1 MKTEQFQILIFLLIF
16 FFIFSI
22 VIVVLI
28 ISQWKIYE
36 KAGKPGWAA
45 IVPVYNQMV
54 LAEIGGK
61 PDVWGLL
68 PLIPY
73 VGIIWSVWLIN
84 RMAKSFGKDVG
95 FTLGLIFLPLIFYP
109 ILAFGDSEYVGHPD
123 LENIEATNSSDAN
136 VTTVLIDLKDAK
148 NAQIMGVISLVLV
161 FCTCC
166 YGGLIAAILGYLAM
180 KKGNDAIAEYEV
192 NPGMYT
198 EKSFNQ
204 AKTGKTTGLIGVIVG
219 ILALLYIVFNL
230 VFGFAS
236 VISDMGR
243 GGAF

>member
-1 MKTEQFQILIFLLIF
+1 MKSEQFQILIFLLIF

-22 VIVVLI
+22 VLVVMI

-54 LAEIGGK
+54 LSEIGGK

-68 PLIPY
+68 ALIPY

-84 RMAKSFGKDVG
+84 RMAKSFGKDAG

-123 LENIEATNSSDAN
+123 VEDIEAINSSDTT
-136 VTTVLIDLKDAK
+136 VTTVLIDLKEAK
-148 NAQIMGVISLVLV
+148 NAQIMGIISIILV

-166 YGGLIAAILGYLAM
+166 YGGLIASILGYLAM
-180 KKGNDAIAEYEV
+180 DKGTQSIAEFEA

-198 EKSFNQ
+198 VKSFNQ
-204 AKTGKTTGLIGVIVG
+204 AKTGKTTGLIGIIVG
-219 ILALLYIVFNL
+219 ILAIFYIVISLLYRFL
-230 VFGFAS
+230 L
-236 VISDMGR
+236 ISYINSGS
-243 GGAF
+243 F

>member
-1 MKTEQFQILIFLLIF
+1 MKSEQTPVLIFLF
-16 FFIFSI
+16 FFMLILLA
-22 VIVVLI
+22 VII
-28 ISQWKIYE
+28 ISNWKIYE
-36 KAGKPGWAA
+36 KAGKPGWAS

-61 PDVWGLL
+61 QSVWGLL

-73 VGIIWSVWLIN
+73 IGIIWTIWLTN

-123 LENIEATNSSDAN
+123 VENNENTNSNEVEFTSDL
-136 VTTVLIDLKDAK
+136 VDLNGAQ
-148 NAQIMGVISLVLV
+148 NAQIMGIISIVLV

-180 KKGNDAIAEYEV
+180 NKGKQAIAEYEA

-204 AKTGKTTGLIGVIVG
+204 AKTGKTTGLIGLIVG
-219 ILALLYIVFNL
+219 VLALLYIILINIL
-230 VFGFAS
+230 S
-236 VISDMGR
+236 VLMNQ
-243 GGAF
+243 

>member
-1 MKTEQFQILIFLLIF
+1 MKSEQTPVLIFLF
-16 FFIFSI
+16 FFMLILLV
-22 VIVVLI
+22 VII
-28 ISQWKIYE
+28 ISNWKIYE
-36 KAGKPGWAA
+36 KAGKPGWAS
-45 IVPVYNQMV
+45 IVPIYNQMV

-61 PDVWGLL
+61 QSVWGLL

-73 VGIIWSVWLIN
+73 IGIIWTIWLTN

-123 LENIEATNSSDAN
+123 VENNENTNSNEVEFTSDL
-136 VTTVLIDLKDAK
+136 VDLNGAQ
-148 NAQIMGVISLVLV
+148 NAQIMGIISIVLV

-180 KKGNDAIAEYEV
+180 NKGKQAIAEYEA

-204 AKTGKTTGLIGVIVG
+204 AKTGKTTGLIGLIVG
-219 ILALLYIVFNL
+219 VLALLYIILINIL
-230 VFGFAS
+230 S
-236 VISDMGR
+236 VLMNQ
-243 GGAF
+243 

>member
-1 MKTEQFQILIFLLIF
+1 MKSEQTPVLIFLF
-16 FFIFSI
+16 FFMLILLA
-22 VIVVLI
+22 VII
-28 ISQWKIYE
+28 ISNWKIYE
-36 KAGKPGWAA
+36 KAGKPGWAS
-45 IVPVYNQMV
+45 IVPIYNQMV

-61 PDVWGLL
+61 QSVWGLL

-73 VGIIWSVWLIN
+73 IGIIWTIWLTN

-123 LENIEATNSSDAN
+123 VENNENTNSNEVEFTSDL
-136 VTTVLIDLKDAK
+136 VDLNGAQ
-148 NAQIMGVISLVLV
+148 NAQIMGIISIVLV

-180 KKGNDAIAEYEV
+180 NKGKQAIAEYEA

-204 AKTGKTTGLIGVIVG
+204 AKTGKTTGLIGLIVG
-219 ILALLYIVFNL
+219 VLALLYIIFRL
-230 VFGFAS
+230 LS
-236 VISDMGR
+236 VI
-243 GGAF
+243 FLLNQ

>member
-1 MKTEQFQILIFLLIF
+1 MKSAQFQIIIFLFIF

-22 VIVVLI
+22 VLAVLI

-36 KAGKPGWAA
+36 KAGKPGWAS

-61 PDVWGLL
+61 KDVWGLL

-73 VGIIWSVWLIN
+73 IGIIWTIWLIN

-123 LENIEATNSSDAN
+123 VESSENTKSNEGEFTP
-136 VTTVLIDLKDAK
+136 DLVDLNGAQ
-148 NAQIMGVISLVLV
+148 NAQIMGIISIILV

-166 YGGLIAAILGYLAM
+166 YGGLIAAILGFLAM
-180 KKGNDAIAEYEV
+180 LKGKQAIAEYEA

-204 AKTGKTTGLIGVIVG
+204 AKTGKTTGLIGLIVG
-219 ILALLYIVFNL
+219 ILALLYIIFSLFLNI
-230 VFGFAS
+230 AS
-236 VISDMGR
+236 VLINQ
-243 GGAF
+243 

>member
-1 MKTEQFQILIFLLIF
+1 MKSEQTQSLIF
-16 FFIFSI
+16 FFIFFFIILI
-22 VIVVLI
+22 VLAVLI

-36 KAGKPGWAA
+36 KAGKPGWAS
-45 IVPVYNQMV
+45 IVPVYNHMV

-61 PDVWGLL
+61 KDVWGLL

-73 VGIIWSVWLIN
+73 IGIIWSIWLIN

-123 LENIEATNSSDAN
+123 VENNEHTKSNEGEFTSDL
-136 VTTVLIDLKDAK
+136 VDLKEAQS
-148 NAQIMGVISLVLV
+148 AQIMGIISLVLV

-166 YGGLIAAILGYLAM
+166 YGGLFAVILGYLAM
-180 KKGNDAIAEYEV
+180 NKGKQAIAEYEA

-204 AKTGKTTGLIGVIVG
+204 AKTGKTTGLIGLIVG
-219 ILALLYIVFNL
+219 VLALLYIILINIL
-230 VFGFAS
+230 S
-236 VISDMGR
+236 VLMNQ
-243 GGAF
+243 

>member
-1 MKTEQFQILIFLLIF
+1 MNSEQTPG
-16 FFIFSI
+16 
-22 VIVVLI
+22 LI
-28 ISQWKIYE
+28 ILFYLVFMLILLAVIIISNWKIYE
-36 KAGKPGWAA
+36 KAGKPGWAS
-45 IVPVYNQMV
+45 IVPVYNHMV

-61 PDVWGLL
+61 KDVWGLL

-73 VGIIWSVWLIN
+73 IGIIWSIWLIN

-123 LENIEATNSSDAN
+123 LESSEHTKSN
-136 VTTVLIDLKDAK
+136 EVEFTSDLVDLNGAQ
-148 NAQIMGVISLVLV
+148 NAQIMGIISIVLV

-180 KKGNDAIAEYEV
+180 NKGKQAIVEYEA

-204 AKTGKTTGLIGVIVG
+204 AKTGKTTGLIGLIVG
-219 ILALLYIVFNL
+219 VLALLYIIFRL
-230 VFGFAS
+230 LS
-236 VISDMGR
+236 VI
-243 GGAF
+243 FLLNQ

>member
-1 MKTEQFQILIFLLIF
+1 MNSEQTPG
-16 FFIFSI
+16 
-22 VIVVLI
+22 LI
-28 ISQWKIYE
+28 ILFYLVFMLILLAVIIISNWKIYE
-36 KAGKPGWAA
+36 KAGKPGWAS
-45 IVPVYNQMV
+45 IVPVYNHMV

-61 PDVWGLL
+61 KDVWGLL

-73 VGIIWSVWLIN
+73 IGIIWSIWLIN

-123 LENIEATNSSDAN
+123 LESSEHTKSN
-136 VTTVLIDLKDAK
+136 EVEFTSDLVDLNGAQ
-148 NAQIMGVISLVLV
+148 NAQIMGIISIVLV

-180 KKGNDAIAEYEV
+180 NKGKQAIVEYEA

-204 AKTGKTTGLIGVIVG
+204 AKTGKTTGLIGLIVG
-219 ILALLYIVFNL
+219 VLALLYIIFSLFLNI
-230 VFGFAS
+230 GS
-236 VISDMGR
+236 VLLKQ
-243 GGAF
+243 